1 MYMNTLIFVYNADS
15 GIKNLAIDIA
25 HKLFSPKTYACNLCA
40 LTFNTFSENTI
51 WKDFRNRTNL
61 NIAFLHTDEFKT
73 KHPNHTFEYPII
85 LSKNNSTL
93 DVFLSKD
100 DINALSTVEELIL
113 NIESKSC
120 DMLL

>member
-1 MYMNTLIFVYNADS
+1 MNTLIFVYNANS
-15 GIKNLAIDIA
+15 GLKNLAIDIA

-61 NIAFLHTDEFKT
+61 DISFLHTDEFKT
-73 KHPNHTFEYPII
+73 KHPNPSFEYPII
-85 LSKNNSTL
+85 LSNNSTTL
-93 DVFLSKD
+93 EVFLSKD
-100 DINALSTVEELIL
+100 EINALSSVEELIL

-120 DMLL
+120 DMLR